1 MSGPFSDEQFDQSG
15 WSAYDVA
22 AWAEIQRWKES
33 QVRRAGRHLL
43 PARAR
48 ESIDRWK
55 RTAAERVRTVQGSH
69 EFLATVGRSVESL
82 AVHGSKLALH
92 SLDEQRVVDAYR
104 RKGHAVRRLSDIRR
118 LSLAEV
124 EEVMPPLDLIYSS
137 LAAIEGAAAGLVISG
152 GEVATGVG
160 VGPAAVVGA
169 VGADLAVT
177 LMGTVRAVGHI
188 GLYYGYG
195 VRDRRELTLAL
206 SMLGPVFAAE
216 SAVKVA
222 SFAEVSKAAQWLL
235 PKLVTPKPGWFARQ
249 VAKLGVG
256 ITRAPAPLV
265 IGRSDPVAVRLLAK
279 VLTRFGYQASAKN
292 LAKMLPL
299 LGIVLGAGQNAYL
312 LHRTAD
318 HARHLYRE
326 VFLVERYGV
335 ALPVE
340 TVALSEDVVPVTEIA
355 QAIDAAGEVGD
366 RVERH

>member
-1 MSGPFSDEQFDQSG
+1 
-15 WSAYDVA
+15 
-22 AWAEIQRWKES
+22 
-33 QVRRAGRHLL
+33 
-43 PARAR
+43 
-48 ESIDRWK
+48 
-55 RTAAERVRTVQGSH
+55 
-69 EFLATVGRSVESL
+69 
-82 AVHGSKLALH
+82 
-92 SLDEQRVVDAYR
+92 
-104 RKGHAVRRLSDIRR
+104 
-118 LSLAEV
+118 
-124 EEVMPPLDLIYSS
+124 
-137 LAAIEGAAAGLVISG
+137 
-152 GEVATGVG
+152 
-160 VGPAAVVGA
+160 
-169 VGADLAVT
+169 
-177 LMGTVRAVGHI
+177 VRAVGHI

-249 VAKLGVG
+249 VAKLGIG

-292 LAKMLPL
+292 LAKVLPL

-326 VFLVERYGV
+326 VFLVEKYGV
-335 ALPVE
+335 APPVDA
-340 TVALSEDVVPVTEIA
+340 VASSADVVPVTEIA
-355 QAIDAAGEVGD
+355 QVIDAAGEAGD
-366 RVERH
+366 RVEQRH